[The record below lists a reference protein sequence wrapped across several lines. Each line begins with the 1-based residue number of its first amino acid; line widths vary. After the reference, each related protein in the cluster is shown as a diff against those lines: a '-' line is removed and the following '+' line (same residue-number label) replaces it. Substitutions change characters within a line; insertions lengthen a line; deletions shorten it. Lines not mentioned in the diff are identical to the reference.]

1 MPVLRGN
8 DAKCDW
14 REFDGRDRMTD
25 SATLPLLVTRS
36 RMTAEGREFQF
47 ADYET
52 GPLAAVAVTAIVV
65 CHSIYVRD
73 RFEGRTDSRHGEASL
88 SGFGDR
94 RHSGAETE
102 RLELV

>member
-73 RFEGRTDSRHGEASL
+73 RFEGRAGSRHGEVSM
-88 SGFGDR
+88 SGCGGLCHWR
-94 RHSGAETE
+94 VALEGR
-102 RLELV
+102 ELV